1 MKPADVF
8 PARMDIVVAIMPP
21 SRRPLKVASTIEE
34 IPPREEKRPVTVM
47 RTGRHASTQSRRIR
61 LTAFS

>member
-21 SRRPLKVASTIEE
+21 SRRPL
-34 IPPREEKRPVTVM
+34 PVP
-47 RTGRHASTQSRRIR
+47 A
-61 LTAFS
+61 AA